1 MATIAFDT
9 HAVVKKLRESGF
21 AEAQAEALTEAIT
34 GAQQV
39 HLQQLAT
46 KQDLA
51 ELRAELIKWMFGVA
65 AGQIALIVT
74 LLKLIP

>member
-1 MATIAFDT
+1 M
-9 HAVVKKLRESGF
+9 
-21 AEAQAEALTEAIT
+21 T

-39 HLQQLAT
+39 HLEQLAT